1 MGTLDGRVAVVTG
14 GGRGIGREEA
24 LLLAAEGARVVVNDL
39 GTELDG
45 TGTDASVA
53 QAVVDEITATGGTA
67 VANTDDVSTWDGA
80 QGLIQQAVD
89 TYGDLHVL
97 VNTAGNVRDRV
108 LVNMSEEDW
117 DLVIRTHLK
126 GTFAPTRHAAAH
138 WRQRAK
144 EENPTR
150 NPVVLNTSSTSG
162 LIGQP
167 GQSNYGAAKA
177 GIAAFTVIV
186 AQELTRIGAR
196 ANVIVPAARTRMTLG
211 TPGLADQVREPED
224 PSQFDSWHPANV
236 APLAALLAQESC
248 DITGKVFFV
257 RGGQIRK
264 FENWQR
270 TATIEQDDRWSIGD
284 LAQAI
289 EKVL

>member
-45 TGTDASVA
+45 TGTDPEVA
-53 QAVVDEITATGGTA
+53 QAVVDEIVAAGGEA
-67 VANTDDVSTWDGA
+67 VASTVDVSTWDGG
-80 QGLIQQAVD
+80 QQVVQQAID

-126 GTFAPTRHAAAH
+126 GTFCPTRHAAAY

-144 EENPTR
+144 DENPTR

-186 AQELTRIGAR
+186 AQELTRLNAR
-196 ANVIVPAARTRMTLG
+196 ANVIVPAARTRMTLS

-224 PSQFDSWHPANV
+224 AAQFDAWHPGNV

-248 DITGKVFFV
+248 DITGKIFFV
-257 RGGQIRK
+257 KGGQIRK

-284 LAQAI
+284 LALAI